1 MVLQVR
7 PTKKLWSAAIAITSL
22 AMLLVFTACSGSDA
36 ATPVVSSVETVEEEA
51 ANGSPTVVP
60 SPESTVEEEAPNSTA
75 TVAPSAENTDSSYL
89 LFNQKL
95 VEGLTTETVD
105 LNDVDAV
112 FWHIFSR
119 LPDQVTVYPSENYY
133 YFIMYTD
140 RRQLWGNIR
149 LAAGRR
155 DRGVLS
161 FAYFEFRETP
171 YVTEPRVSSS
181 KFFTEA
187 DGLRIENLDPF
198 TYKVSY
204 NRKDVVFNLHKLS
217 QEPPQLFTLDSD
229 ETSVMRTFDE
239 SGYQFFL
246 VFNETRNYFNWV
258 LNEEEP
264 LSDVLVPLQDDLLVG
279 RKSGFAFWVD
289 RARGD
294 RKILIAIRG
303 ASATRNDYYDGP
315 FDQLA
320 DNYVEQ
326 TNISEYMQRAAPS
339 LRGRIDKYGYFT
351 DRDRPSR
358 VSISPYYVYFSDNA
372 LNIYFERITS
382 AEDPYFLIS
391 RKGILPTPTPNPPP
405 TPTTR

>member
-1 MVLQVR
+1 MGLSVNAAKKLCFGTIAGIFLALLLMLGACGGDEATPAPTSAETAEEDLA
-7 PTKKLWSAAIAITSL
+7 PTKPA
-22 AMLLVFTACSGSDA
+22 A
-36 ATPVVSSVETVEEEA
+36 AT
-51 ANGSPTVVP
+51 
-60 SPESTVEEEAPNSTA
+60 
-75 TVAPSAENTDSSYL
+75 TVANSPSSYL

-95 VEGLTTETVD
+95 VEGLTTESVD
-105 LNDVDAV
+105 LSDVDAV

-119 LPDQVTVYPSENYY
+119 LPDEVTVYPSENYY

-155 DRGVLS
+155 ERGVLS

-171 YVTEPRVSSS
+171 YVTEPRVSAS
-181 KFFTEA
+181 KFFTNA
-187 DGLRIENLDPF
+187 DGLLIEELDPF

-204 NRKDVVFNLHKLS
+204 DQKEVVFNLHKLS
-217 QEPPQLFTLDSD
+217 QEPPQLFSLGEQ

-246 VFNETRNYFNWV
+246 IFNESRNFFMWV

-264 LSDVLVPLQDDLLVG
+264 FSDVLVPLHDDLLVG

-289 RARGD
+289 KAHND
-294 RKILIAIRG
+294 RKVLIAIRG

-320 DNYVEQ
+320 DNYVKQ
-326 TNISEYMQRAAPS
+326 TNISEYMVRAAPS

-351 DRDRPSR
+351 NRDRPSR
-358 VSISPYYVYFSDNA
+358 VSISPYYVYFSQQA
-372 LNIYFERITS
+372 LNLYFDRIKG

-391 RKGILPTPTPNPPP
+391 RKGILPTPTPVSPSASP
-405 TPTTR
+405 TP

>member
-1 MVLQVR
+1 MDLQMR
-7 PTKKLWSAAIAITSL
+7 PAKKLCSAAFATISL
-22 AMLLVFTACSGSDA
+22 ALFLFSTACGGGDA
-36 ATPVVSSVETVEEEA
+36 ATTAQSSAGPVEEV
-51 ANGSPTVVP
+51 PTTSRPPVP
-60 SPESTVEEEAPNSTA
+60 TSQA
-75 TVAPSAENTDSSYL
+75 NTDSTYL

-95 VEGLTTETVD
+95 VEGLTTESVD
-105 LNDVDAV
+105 LSDVDAV

-155 DRGVLS
+155 DRNVLS

-187 DGLRIENLDPF
+187 DGLRIEELDPF
-198 TYKVSY
+198 TYKVRY
-204 NRKDVVFNLHKLS
+204 NQKEVVFNLHKLS
-217 QEPPQLFTLDSD
+217 QEPPQLFTLGDN

-246 VFNETRNYFNWV
+246 VFNEDKNFFNWV

-264 LSDVLVPLQDDLLVG
+264 FSDVLVPLQDDLLVG

-289 RARGD
+289 RAHGD

-303 ASATRNDYYDGP
+303 ANATRNDYYDGP

-358 VSISPYYVYFSDNA
+358 VSISPYYVYFSGQA
-372 LNIYFERITS
+372 LNLYFDRIIS

-405 TPTTR
+405 TRPAP

>member
-1 MVLQVR
+1 MVLQIR
-7 PTKKLWSAAIAITSL
+7 PTKKLWSAAIAMMSL
-22 AMLLVFTACSGSDA
+22 AILLVVTSCGGTDA
-36 ATPVVSSVETVEEEA
+36 ATPVASSVETVEEETA
-51 ANGSPTVVP
+51 TGPT
-60 SPESTVEEEAPNSTA
+60 
-75 TVAPSAENTDSSYL
+75 TVAPGSGNTAEQDASTSPSTVASGPANTESSYL
-89 LFNQKL
+89 LFNEKL

-119 LPDQVTVYPSENYY
+119 LPDEVTVYPSENYY

-149 LAAGRR
+149 LATGRR
-155 DRGVLS
+155 ERGVLS

-181 KFFTEA
+181 KFFTKA
-187 DGLRIENLDPF
+187 DGLRIEALDPF

-204 NRKDVVFNLHKLS
+204 NDKEVVFNLHKLS

-264 LSDVLVPLQDDLLVG
+264 LSDVLMPLRDGLLVG

-289 RARGD
+289 RAHGD
-294 RKILIAIRG
+294 RKTLIAIRG

-358 VSISPYYVYFSDNA
+358 VSISPYYVYFSNDA
-372 LNIYFERITS
+372 LNIYFDRITS
-382 AEDPYFLIS
+382 AEDPYFLVS

-405 TPTTR
+405 TRTMR